1 MITLR
6 TGSHALNII
15 TLLSVTG
22 EFPMRSLKL
31 LGNERVLKALVHKMT
46 TPQDYRLPHTQTEE
60 RITCKLLNV
69 SGKGS
74 SKSIRFS
81 KAALP
86 ILEWIHPDAYDYYM
100 HSFWDHKF
108 PGDAAHIERNHRVAE
123 SVMMCMAA
131 GIECRPYSLPSLQNM
146 QISLTVPEYSAYYL
160 AKDLKKLG
168 DSEMSKTVFTRMA
181 GAIFSQSEAYAVYN
195 TRNALMKWNG
205 MGEFKALHNLIEIS
219 RMNAGVQ
226 NIQSAILLG
235 ESEEIAFKT
244 LMETEKNRRLEFR
257 FDSIYQNIYFVP
269 MNDFGIKLLR
279 LLSIPGWKTKLL
291 DLLFDKETQSGGQG
305 MVEYDAFID
314 NKYIDGFVNEYELDL
329 THLKVL
335 HLSEYSILHWL
346 ALLMVNR
353 RFRISTPVM
362 RRGFQWL
369 KDNFLIDITG
379 YDVIIG
385 YRADDSYFSFARAFI
400 NNEISLTQL
409 SYAMK
414 LGKLGEQIVLK
425 SPKAFEEIRFLS
437 YSVVDNTEYYAKR
450 KSRDEEARA
459 AFRAELDKEDI
470 NGLYMRDILREEV
483 KKDDPRLQ

>member
-1 MITLR
+1 MIME
-6 TGSHALNII
+6 S
-15 TLLSVTG
+15 
-22 EFPMRSLKL
+22 
-31 LGNERVLKALVHKMT
+31 
-46 TPQDYRLPHTQTEE
+46 D
-60 RITCKLLNV
+60 
-69 SGKGS
+69 
-74 SKSIRFS
+74 SI
-81 KAALP
+81 A
-86 ILEWIHPDAYDYYM
+86 
-100 HSFWDHKF
+100 
-108 PGDAAHIERNHRVAE
+108 
-123 SVMMCMAA
+123 
-131 GIECRPYSLPSLQNM
+131 
-146 QISLTVPEYSAYYL
+146 
-160 AKDLKKLG
+160 
-168 DSEMSKTVFTRMA
+168 
-181 GAIFSQSEAYAVYN
+181 
-195 TRNALMKWNG
+195 
-205 MGEFKALHNLIEIS
+205 
-219 RMNAGVQ
+219 Q
-226 NIQSAILLG
+226 NIWNLPRNGPA
-235 ESEEIAFKT
+235 
-244 LMETEKNRRLEFR
+244 
-257 FDSIYQNIYFVP
+257 
-269 MNDFGIKLLR
+269 
-279 LLSIPGWKTKLL
+279 
-291 DLLFDKETQSGGQG
+291 
-305 MVEYDAFID
+305 
-314 NKYIDGFVNEYELDL
+314 DGFVNEYELDL

>member
-1 MITLR
+1 MIME
-6 TGSHALNII
+6 S
-15 TLLSVTG
+15 
-22 EFPMRSLKL
+22 
-31 LGNERVLKALVHKMT
+31 
-46 TPQDYRLPHTQTEE
+46 D
-60 RITCKLLNV
+60 
-69 SGKGS
+69 
-74 SKSIRFS
+74 SI
-81 KAALP
+81 A
-86 ILEWIHPDAYDYYM
+86 
-100 HSFWDHKF
+100 
-108 PGDAAHIERNHRVAE
+108 
-123 SVMMCMAA
+123 
-131 GIECRPYSLPSLQNM
+131 
-146 QISLTVPEYSAYYL
+146 
-160 AKDLKKLG
+160 
-168 DSEMSKTVFTRMA
+168 
-181 GAIFSQSEAYAVYN
+181 
-195 TRNALMKWNG
+195 
-205 MGEFKALHNLIEIS
+205 
-219 RMNAGVQ
+219 Q
-226 NIQSAILLG
+226 NIWNLPRNGPALKI
-235 ESEEIAFKT
+235 F
-244 LMETEKNRRLEFR
+244 
-257 FDSIYQNIYFVP
+257 
-269 MNDFGIKLLR
+269 
-279 LLSIPGWKTKLL
+279 
-291 DLLFDKETQSGGQG
+291 
-305 MVEYDAFID
+305 
-314 NKYIDGFVNEYELDL
+314 DGFVNEYELDL

>member
-1 MITLR
+1 MYKR
-6 TGSHALNII
+6 
-15 TLLSVTG
+15 
-22 EFPMRSLKL
+22 
-31 LGNERVLKALVHKMT
+31 
-46 TPQDYRLPHTQTEE
+46 Q
-60 RITCKLLNV
+60 
-69 SGKGS
+69 
-74 SKSIRFS
+74 
-81 KAALP
+81 
-86 ILEWIHPDAYDYYM
+86 
-100 HSFWDHKF
+100 
-108 PGDAAHIERNHRVAE
+108 
-123 SVMMCMAA
+123 
-131 GIECRPYSLPSLQNM
+131 
-146 QISLTVPEYSAYYL
+146 
-160 AKDLKKLG
+160 
-168 DSEMSKTVFTRMA
+168 
-181 GAIFSQSEAYAVYN
+181 
-195 TRNALMKWNG
+195 
-205 MGEFKALHNLIEIS
+205 
-219 RMNAGVQ
+219 
-226 NIQSAILLG
+226 
-235 ESEEIAFKT
+235 
-244 LMETEKNRRLEFR
+244 
-257 FDSIYQNIYFVP
+257 
-269 MNDFGIKLLR
+269 
-279 LLSIPGWKTKLL
+279 
-291 DLLFDKETQSGGQG
+291 
-305 MVEYDAFID
+305 
-314 NKYIDGFVNEYELDL
+314 VNEYELDL